1 LARLVL
7 CAFAAI
13 SRACLGLF
21 LRQSMHTPI
30 AFDIKILDL
39 PQSRQM
45 PTKKIEIERNMFL
58 A

>member
-1 LARLVL
+1 LARLIL

-21 LRQSMHTPI
+21 LRQSTHTPI
-30 AFDIKILDL
+30 ASDIKMLDL
-39 PQSRQM
+39 PQSRQI
-45 PTKKIEIERNMFL
+45 PTKKIETERNMFL

>member
-21 LRQSMHTPI
+21 LRQSTQTPI
-30 AFDIKILDL
+30 ASDVNILDL
-39 PQSRQM
+39 PQSWQT
-45 PTKKIEIERNMFL
+45 PTKKVEIERNMFL